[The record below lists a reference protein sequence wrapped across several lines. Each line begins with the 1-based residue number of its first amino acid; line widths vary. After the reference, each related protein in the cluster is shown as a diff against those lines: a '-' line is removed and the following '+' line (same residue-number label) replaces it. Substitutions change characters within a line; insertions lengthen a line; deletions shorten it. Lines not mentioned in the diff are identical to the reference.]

1 MLFSITPS
9 ARNGFARNSCGRFFL
24 WHNGPA
30 LHDLCGNMRHRMPW
44 GVCDGPRAFAHG
56 AERAL
61 PKGNGMKRF
70 CKAESAK
77 V

>member
-9 ARNGFARNSCGRFFL
+9 ARNGFARNSCERFFYGTTARCFTISAA
-24 WHNGPA
+24 NAAPDAVEAG
-30 LHDLCGNMRHRMPW
+30 
-44 GVCDGPRAFAHG
+44 DGLRAFVHG

-61 PKGNGMKRF
+61 PKGNGMRLF